1 MTDPNK
7 CTAGITVMFWIKLTS
22 AYINAN
28 IQAGNTHQYII
39 STGGQRRDSRGFAFL
54 YQKDAQFTGFK
65 LQLQTSTAD
74 HVIQLNS
81 IPETWF
87 AFAFTFK
94 EGLCRGFI
102 FLHGICLNPATLC
115 V

>member
-1 MTDPNK
+1 M
-7 CTAGITVMFWIKLTS
+7 
-22 AYINAN
+22 INAN
-28 IQAGNTHQYII
+28 LQAGNTHQYVI

-74 HVIQLNS
+74 YVVQLPQ

-94 EGLCRGFI
+94 NG
-102 FLHGICLNPATLC
+102 
-115 V
+115 

>member
-1 MTDPNK
+1 MTDPDT
-7 CTAGITVMFWIKLTS
+7 CQEGITVIFWIKITS
-22 AYINAN
+22 SMINAN
-28 IQAGNTHQYII
+28 LQAGNTHQYVI

-74 HVIQLNS
+74 YVVQLAQ

-94 EGLCRGFI
+94 NG
-102 FLHGICLNPATLC
+102 
-115 V
+115 